1 MKKLILTL
9 FLIFVSINLSF
20 SQAIEVKKIIIN
32 GSNLFPEK
40 EIKNFLSISG
50 KTSKDVISNRMK
62 ALMTEYINY
71 GYLDISV
78 SSEYTSKNNCL
89 TVKIYEGNKYNFNVN
104 STENRFELERKKF
117 FAIPDIDEKIE
128 EILDYYNNNGYP
140 FANICI
146 DSFSTKNDIINMH
159 LNLNKGRRVVID
171 TIVIKGAAGTNRSL
185 IIKESGLKKGMLYDK
200 SKLDRAESYLK
211 RSDFVDLNDIGN
223 LFVSG
228 NEKYGIIIDVTEKK
242 SSRFDGII
250 GYIPKKKQTE
260 KGYFTG
266 EINLALKNISGTGRN
281 FALRWYKPKRN
292 NQEISL
298 SYTEPWVFGF
308 SISGVFNQSFY
319 DSLYTR
325 REFELSIKMRI
336 SEKIDGNIKIGT
348 QNVIPGENNENLP
361 NSKGISIS
369 AGFTYYDMDNIIN
382 PTGGIFYSSQI
393 DYFFRKSN
401 LQNRETETTDKKM
414 SLNFEAA
421 KTVFKKNVLF
431 LKINGAKISTSK
443 GEIPASEMF
452 FLGGSSDLR
461 GYREQQFRTPYS
473 FYSNV
478 EYRYILDKY
487 SRLFLF
493 FDQGYFKLEDKFV
506 YKSGYGFG
514 FRLKSG
520 IGIIGFDF
528 AFSFKQSFS
537 ESKIHIRMIN
547 NF

>member
-211 RSDFVDLNDIGN
+211 RSDFVDVNDIGN

-421 KTVFKKNVLF
+421 KTVFKKSVLF